1 MPKPHSTS
9 TPGNRPRTMLDLAH
23 ARGLTVS
30 ARPGACNG
38 KAAGTANGGSAMTGR
53 ETGADKYKLARGV
66 SLSKPLVL
74 VGLMG
79 SGKSSIGRRLAKQL
93 NLQFVDADDE
103 IEAAAGC
110 SISDIFERFGE
121 ESFRDGERRVI
132 ARLLDG
138 PVRVI
143 ATGGGAFMDP
153 DTRQRIGESA
163 ITIWLRAGL
172 EILLERVQR
181 RDHRPL
187 LKTGDPRKILEELI
201 AERYPVY
208 GGADIIVES
217 SNASH
222 HLVVDSVVEL
232 LNDFLAGD
240 GASGDTGARRS
251 P

>member
-1 MPKPHSTS
+1 
-9 TPGNRPRTMLDLAH
+9 
-23 ARGLTVS
+23 
-30 ARPGACNG
+30 
-38 KAAGTANGGSAMTGR
+38 MTDR
-53 ETGADKYKLARGV
+53 ETGADKHKLARGL

-79 SGKSSIGRRLAKQL
+79 AGKSSIGRRLAKQL

-132 ARLLDG
+132 ARLLNG

-143 ATGGGAFMDP
+143 ATGGGAFIDQ
-153 DTRQRIGESA
+153 DTRRKIRETA
-163 ITIWLRAGL
+163 ITIWLRADL

-187 LKTGDPRKILEELI
+187 LKTGDPREILEDLI

-222 HLVVDSVVEL
+222 HIVVDSVVEL
-232 LNDFLAGD
+232 LNDFLTADGAGD
-240 GASGDTGARRS
+240 STGANSS